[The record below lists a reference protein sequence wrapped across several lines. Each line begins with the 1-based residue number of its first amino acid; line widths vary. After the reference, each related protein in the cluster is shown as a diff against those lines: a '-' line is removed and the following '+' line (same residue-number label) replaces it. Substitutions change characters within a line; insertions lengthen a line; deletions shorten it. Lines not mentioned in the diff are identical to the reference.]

1 MTSSR
6 IYIVNGM
13 LRKMRKEAIFMNK
26 RILRELRIY
35 TDKACTNP
43 IGPEIVGYQKKAN

>member
-13 LRKMRKEAIFMNK
+13 LRKMRKEAIVKRSMENEKNK
-26 RILRELRIY
+26 TFRR
-35 TDKACTNP
+35 
-43 IGPEIVGYQKKAN
+43 